1 MAVFKAFTPANINAL
16 QGVAQLA
23 NFDANDLNG
32 VSSHGFTYSSGGVQ
46 FVVKGNFTVL
56 NVPFVGKIVTGG
68 SVTDITLKAGGA
80 TQYTL
85 AGLAG
90 VSVNEFENFLPSNL
104 LSGHD
109 TMNGSSGV
117 DQLNGFGGNDVVNG
131 NGGNDNLQG
140 GGGNDT
146 LNGGAGIDTMN
157 GGAGADKLTGGTG
170 GDKQT
175 GGAGNDKFFF
185 TAGFGKDT
193 LFDFAAGP
201 GNGDKVVISASL
213 LANFAA
219 VQSHASDAS
228 GKVVVTVDPANK
240 ITFANLDQVSDLHSN
255 DFLFT

>member
-16 QGVAQLA
+16 QGIAQLA

-32 VSSHGFTYSSGGVQ
+32 VSSTGFTYSSGGVQ

-56 NVPFVGKIVTGG
+56 TVPFVGKIVTGG
-68 SVTDITLKAGGA
+68 NVTDITLKAGGV

-85 AGLAG
+85 TGLVG
-90 VSVNEFENFLPSNL
+90 VSLSEFENFSPANL
-104 LSGHD
+104 LSLND
-109 TMNGSSGV
+109 TMNGSNGI
-117 DQLNGFGGNDVVNG
+117 DQLNGFGGNDVVKG

-140 GGGNDT
+140 GAGNDT
-146 LNGGAGIDTMN
+146 LNGGAGNDTMN
-157 GGAGADKLTGGTG
+157 GGAGNDKLTGGAG
-170 GDKQT
+170 NDKQT
-175 GGAGNDKFFF
+175 GGAGLDKFFF

-213 LANFAA
+213 LANFAD
-219 VQSHASDAS
+219 VQSSAAVVG
-228 GKVVVTVDPANK
+228 GKVVVTVDAANK
-240 ITFANLDQVSDLHSN
+240 ITFANLDQVSDLHNN